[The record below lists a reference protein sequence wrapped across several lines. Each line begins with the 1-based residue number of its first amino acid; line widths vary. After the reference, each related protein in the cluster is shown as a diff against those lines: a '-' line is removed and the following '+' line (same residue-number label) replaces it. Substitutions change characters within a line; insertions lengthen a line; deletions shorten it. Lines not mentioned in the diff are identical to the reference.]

1 MSIKVGFEH
10 CKADDLYMPSIWKDR
25 VREIN
30 KIIVDKTGAGGDY
43 LGWLDYPTRLEE
55 KEIDRIIKK
64 ANFFRDHYEVL
75 VVCGIGGS
83 YLGPRAVIEAINGLY
98 SQDKMKIVYLGNT
111 LDPNYTAEVIN
122 FIKDKNFCVCV
133 ISKSGTTT
141 ETSISFRILKE
152 LAEKKY
158 GKDKAKDAIV
168 AVTDKLQGAL
178 RKLSD
183 TEGYE
188 TFELPAD
195 IGGRFS
201 VMTPVGLFPIACAG
215 IDIKEFIEG
224 LRDGVKNY
232 SSENLKE
239 NEAYKYALERHA
251 LYLRGCKVE
260 MVVTYEPRLECL
272 NGWLKQ
278 LFDESEGKE
287 GKSLLVTSCTFTTD
301 LHSLGQFIQEG
312 SKILFETVTYFDEP
326 NKDFEIPFDKDNL
339 DNLNYIAGKNLSYVN
354 RKAYEGTLQAHADVG
369 NVPNIT
375 LSLKKLTPRSIGELL
390 YFHMKACAMSAYLNG
405 LNPFNQPGVE
415 VYKKNMFHLLGKPG
429 Y

>member
-1 MSIKVGFEH
+1 MIKVDFNYVQKENLVDFE
-10 CKADDLYMPSIWKDR
+10 KYQDVI
-25 VREIN
+25 
-30 KIIVDKTGAGGDY
+30 
-43 LGWLDYPTRLEE
+43 
-55 KEIDRIIKK
+55 KEIDASIKNKTGLGSDFLGWNDWPLDYDKDEVKRIKAKANEFIKK
-64 ANFFRDHYEVL
+64 YDVL

-98 SQDKMKIVYLGNT
+98 SQDKMKVVYLGNT

-122 FIKDKNFCVCV
+122 FIKDKKFCVCV

-152 LAEKKY
+152 LAEQKY

-168 AVTDKLQGAL
+168 AVTDKSQGAL

-188 TFELPAD
+188 TFELPGD

-224 LRDGVKNY
+224 LKDGIKNY
-232 SSENLKE
+232 SSDNLEE

-312 SKILFETVTYFDEP
+312 SKILFETVTYFEEP
-326 NKDFEIPFDKDNL
+326 NTDFEIPFDKDNL

-354 RKAYEGTLQAHADVG
+354 KKAYEGTLQAHADVG

-375 LSLKKLTPRSIGELL
+375 ISLKKLTPRSIGELL